1 MSYTL
6 TDNDRK
12 FIAGMEAAVAERGAD
27 YVYPQINTIV
37 TDDMHSNG
45 MCVYRDSRGN
55 PACLIGTALAKAE
68 VHGTYIPEYHES
80 ARSASELFAE
90 FEDEDGKGPLS
101 WFIAE
106 AADKAQTE
114 QDNGAAWGDAL
125 VAFYDD
131 LKFNGVE
138 L

>member
-1 MSYTL
+1 MTL
-6 TDNDRK
+6 TLTNNDRK
-12 FIAGMEAAVAERGAD
+12 FIAAMEAAVEERGAD
-27 YVYPQINTIV
+27 YVYPQVTGTI
-37 TDDMHSNG
+37 DDAMHKAG
-45 MCVYRDSRGN
+45 MCVYRDSSGN
-55 PACLIGTALAKAE
+55 PACLIGLALAKAE
-68 VHGTYIPEYHES
+68 IPGTDIPGYHERT
-80 ARSASELFAE
+80 RSASELFAE
-90 FEDEDGKGPLS
+90 WDTEDGYGALS

-106 AADKAQTE
+106 ASDKAQTE